1 FRRRFAHVIVDHCHL
16 PGTLVLVR
24 NSRVELELDRKT
36 KAKYF
41 GPFFVVRRT
50 KQGAYRLADLNG
62 TLWLTNV
69 AAFRVIPYMSR

>member
-1 FRRRFAHVIVDHCHL
+1 FARRFAHVIVTHFHL

-24 NSRVELELDRKT
+24 NSRIESDLDTKS

-41 GPFFVVRRT
+41 GPFFVIRRT
-50 KQGAYRLADLNG
+50 KGGSYRLAELDG
-62 TLWLTNV
+62 TLWLKNV